1 MECKKLL
8 AAALLIAVFSL
19 NVWAKKKPAK
29 EAEAAA
35 SSELANDSEAATS
48 ALAAP
53 DSSYSISAME
63 EQAPGQNYYITKD
76 ENQNLR
82 FVQKLSW
89 NKIEDIKSYRISIER
104 SMDDGTWMQV
114 LDKDLL
120 ENKIEVSL
128 EPGKYRFHV
137 SVINLFDQ
145 LEKSSDWKYFEVLK
159 ATQPKIDAAQADSIY
174 LNSKKAN
181 GIFTIEGENLT
192 SGTVFTMEQ
201 KDYDPPKIL
210 QGRVLSVDPEG
221 KSAQVQFDIKEMQ
234 EGKCEIYATNPGGL
248 SVISKTIQIKKKKE
262 RNWRFVI
269 SGGYTLPLTFF
280 DGTFSDYTEHNFY
293 PLSGTARMG
302 VISFHTKY
310 GDFGFGMTGNYS
322 GFSNDTDTYSMSGH
336 YVNGL
341 AGLIWQK
348 YLIPQ
353 KLCIDVH
360 AGAGVALILGTRFYN
375 KKYTYMGNYIVRS
388 RELNSMALAFGG
400 GLGVQYHPAKHFY
413 MEAAVDFINA
423 KFGGMNLG
431 MFYPSVSIGGM
442 F

>member
-120 ENKIEVSL
+120 ENKVEVSL

-210 QGRVLSVDPEG
+210 QGRVLNVDPEG

-262 RNWRFVI
+262 RHWRFVI

-293 PLSGTARMG
+293 PLSGIYPG
-302 VISFHTKY
+302 S
-310 GDFGFGMTGNYS
+310 S
-322 GFSNDTDTYSMSGH
+322 PFSY
-336 YVNGL
+336 
-341 AGLIWQK
+341 
-348 YLIPQ
+348 
-353 KLCIDVH
+353 
-360 AGAGVALILGTRFYN
+360 
-375 KKYTYMGNYIVRS
+375 
-388 RELNSMALAFGG
+388 
-400 GLGVQYHPAKHFY
+400 
-413 MEAAVDFINA
+413 AA
-423 KFGGMNLG
+423 
-431 MFYPSVSIGGM
+431 
-442 F
+442 